1 MNRSLAV
8 LIVFAL
14 ILAACQS
21 AATPAPA
28 PQPQQPA
35 IAKPTEPPKPAQP
48 PAAPAPLPTMRAT
61 GALPEL
67 RPPRSG
73 GQLNPPTLAPT
84 TSSRPIAGT
93 ANRQTY
99 RDNNL
104 GLSFQFPAGWRSSIT
119 SGPSAPN
126 GIVQQIDLA
135 PRGQISGL
143 KISIIIRQSQ
153 GDLLAWLKKELSTG
167 SLLTS
172 TATIEGG
179 IDNVKNYNAR
189 AAGYPAIFISGSLP
203 APGTPTF
210 AHVYVADNQ
219 TLYQIIY
226 SSAVPENLTHRA
238 IYLQMLDTL
247 SLSRTTTPGLTLPNT
262 SFTTGVITSTVVP

>member
-1 MNRSLAV
+1 M
-8 LIVFAL
+8 
-14 ILAACQS
+14 
-21 AATPAPA
+21 
-28 PQPQQPA
+28 
-35 IAKPTEPPKPAQP
+35 K
-48 PAAPAPLPTMRAT
+48 AT

-84 TSSRPIAGT
+84 ISLRPIAGVT
-93 ANRQTY
+93 SWQTY
-99 RDNNL
+99 RDSNL

-119 SGPSAPN
+119 SDPSAPN
-126 GIVQQIDLA
+126 WIVQQIDLA

-143 KISIIIRQSQ
+143 KISIIIRQSH
-153 GDLLAWLKKELSTG
+153 GDLLAWLKQELSTG

-179 IDNVKNYNAR
+179 LNGVKGYNAR
-189 AAGYPAIFISGSLP
+189 AAGYPAIFISGSMP

-210 AHVYVADNQ
+210 AHVYVAENQ

-238 IYLQMLDTL
+238 IYLQMLNTL
-247 SLSRTTTPGLTLPNT
+247 SLSRTTTPGLVLPKT
-262 SFTTGVITSTVVP
+262 AFTTGVITSTVVP